1 MWQDIRMADPP
12 SDRTVPDK
20 TGFPPDGYAL
30 ADAPRAVTDPS
41 LWEDFKRAS
50 DAARGLLRTYGLFSI
65 NGEPIAG
72 WAALGEAKRKNAL
85 IAEENRTQTRVKE
98 SFMAQL
104 RAGDLIAMGLL
115 TPLRPDT
122 VPVQIPVDHWWVLV
136 PNYQYSTAKGAG
148 AEYVRI
154 QIYRRQD
161 LEQRAVD
168 SPDSEKPGP
177 DPEKFRR
184 RPPLGRPSCMPEIE
198 AELRRRGAKG
208 DLLTPKTAEF
218 EYLTEW
224 AMSHC
229 QDVDPPKKEWIQKM
243 LGKVYDDL
251 IGRIKTEEKA

>member
-30 ADAPRAVTDPS
+30 ADAPRAVTDPL
-41 LWEDFKRAS
+41 LWEDFERAS
-50 DAARGLLRTYGLFSI
+50 DAARGLFGTYALFSI

-85 IAEENRTQTRVKE
+85 IAEKDRTQTRVKK

-136 PNYQYSTAKGAG
+136 PIYQNSTAKGAG

-168 SPDSEKPGP
+168 SPSSEEQGP
-177 DPEKFRR
+177 DPGPVVPNRR
-184 RPPLGRPSCMPEIE
+184 HFGQRVPGDHAPPLNRSV
-198 AELRRRGAKG
+198 
-208 DLLTPKTAEF
+208 LTPCRTPGYPIRGMRAGSGERTAGSCSAEIPGGD
-218 EYLTEW
+218 
-224 AMSHC
+224 S
-229 QDVDPPKKEWIQKM
+229 
-243 LGKVYDDL
+243 
-251 IGRIKTEEKA
+251 

>member
-41 LWEDFKRAS
+41 LWEDFERAS
-50 DAARGLLRTYGLFSI
+50 DAARGLLLTYGLFSI

-85 IAEENRTQTRVKE
+85 IAEKDRTATRVKK

-161 LEQRAVD
+161 LEQRTVD
-168 SPDSEKPGP
+168 SPSSEEQGP

-184 RPPLGRPSCMPEIE
+184 RKPRGRPTCMPSIE
-198 AELRRRGAKG
+198 TELRRR
-208 DLLTPKTAEF
+208 DTRDELLTPKTAEF
-218 EYLTEW
+218 EYLAEW

-229 QDVDPPKKEWIQKM
+229 QDVDPPKKEWIQKK

-251 IGRIKTEEKA
+251 IGRIKTEKKA